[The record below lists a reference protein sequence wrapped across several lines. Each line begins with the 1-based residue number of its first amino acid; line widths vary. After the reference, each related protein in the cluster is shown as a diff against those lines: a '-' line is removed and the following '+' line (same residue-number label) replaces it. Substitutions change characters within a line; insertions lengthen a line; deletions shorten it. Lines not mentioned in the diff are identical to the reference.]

1 MPIRRGKSAAAAVPL
16 SAAPR
21 PDTTSKQHNAP
32 RTIDFRFMVMP
43 RVSLQGTAR
52 PLLHAVWRYG
62 RFKTDI
68 SPCGPFKEYGQA
80 ISNGHDI
87 ARVPRIVRLEHELLF
102 RAESRAD
109 LLRSREFSSGI
120 LNPPRGIF

>member
-1 MPIRRGKSAAAAVPL
+1 MPIRRGKSASAVPL
-16 SAAPR
+16 SAAPG
-21 PDTTSKQHNAP
+21 PDTTSKQKNAP
-32 RTIDFRFMVMP
+32 RAIDFRFMVMP
-43 RVSLQGTAR
+43 RSSFQGTAR

-62 RFKTDI
+62 RFKTEI
-68 SPCGPFKEYGQA
+68 SPCSQFKEYGQA

-87 ARVPRIVRLEHELLF
+87 ARVPRIVRLEHGLLF